1 MQRYMSGF
9 NLHTYCIVYTVYLAQ
24 KQDIFCCIRSNRGRP
39 GFYTEIQNIFG
50 TVRMLSWQHFLDFQ
64 GKRVD
69 ENFRFLDITALS
81 EDLQFQLQLL
91 IKKIYRKK
99 LSTNII
105 TAKIKLFFTLVRY
118 TFNNNFRC
126 FKIQFLDIR
135 MSPLRGSA
143 YYRIA
148 ILLYLSTVFSKLS
161 TASTGNE
168 MKKVIF
174 IPSYNFHVLQ
184 HNNNKVFL
192 ISFQSKYAKIK
203 FLQLDLK
210 IAK

>member
-69 ENFRFLDITALS
+69 ENFRFLDITALC
-81 EDLQFQLQLL
+81 EDLQFQLQFL

-118 TFNNNFRC
+118 TFKQQYSLLQTSNNC
-126 FKIQFLDIR
+126 F
-135 MSPLRGSA
+135 
-143 YYRIA
+143 
-148 ILLYLSTVFSKLS
+148 
-161 TASTGNE
+161 
-168 MKKVIF
+168 
-174 IPSYNFHVLQ
+174 
-184 HNNNKVFL
+184 
-192 ISFQSKYAKIK
+192 
-203 FLQLDLK
+203 
-210 IAK
+210 